1 MATGEM
7 SLKESFLEI
16 WWVVKTCLTTI
27 WFWVPILVG
36 VYVSFEIWLFIFVHP
51 LSILIAPVLIAI
63 YAVTIQDK
71 RARSQFGLLRARR
84 LDAKHP
90 IGTGPEFIAE
100 WSAQDR
106 VEEYL
111 RVLEDE
117 KKQANKK

>member
-1 MATGEM
+1 M

-100 WSAQDR
+100 WNAQDR

-111 RVLEDE
+111 RLLEDE